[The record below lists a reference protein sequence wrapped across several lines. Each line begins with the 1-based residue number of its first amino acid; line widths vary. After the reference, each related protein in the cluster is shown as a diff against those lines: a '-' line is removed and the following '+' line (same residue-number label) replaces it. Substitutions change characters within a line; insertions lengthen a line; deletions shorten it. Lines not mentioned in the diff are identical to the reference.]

1 METVRTTEKPAFTLT
16 REQLEA
22 VERRGQDVCVVA
34 GPGSGKTRVLVERF
48 RRRVER
54 GASPLRL
61 LAITF
66 TEKAAGELKQ
76 RLARD
81 FAGQKKVREQIERA
95 PVYTIDAFCAHLLR
109 EHAIEAGID
118 PQFQVLD
125 AVEAS
130 AELSMAA
137 EEALDS
143 LLRDK
148 PDELRSL
155 FAALDLSDPVQGL
168 VNVYEAMRVTVLDVP
183 AESVGRNLAGADA
196 FPRLLECIRGIVSE
210 RPRDWSPSQKLALAQ
225 VQEWCVRALEL
236 ENRPVSPQHFHVLA
250 EFDCN
255 LKRLRRN
262 NPIYEAVRG
271 MKQKLVPAAR
281 QALIAEYYAPQR
293 ALLFEAI
300 ARLDAAYRRRKQELN
315 ALDFADLEEL
325 VIRLLRDREPLRNRV
340 RERFD
345 EILMDELQ
353 DTNPLQAMLVE
364 LIRKPDA
371 FFAVGDI
378 NQAIYGFRHADP
390 EVFRKFR
397 DSIAAQGRPVDRLR
411 QNHRSRGEILF
422 AAEKILEGGDG
433 IEPQELEPARK
444 FTPKGEPSVEVIAA
458 VAETAEEA
466 AALEGRLLALRIRE
480 LEGSLLIEPRGG
492 KPRPAEL
499 GDMAVLVRNINALPA
514 IEEGLREL
522 GIPFLITRGKH
533 FYEAR
538 EVTDLV
544 HLLRVI
550 NNPRDEISM
559 AAVLR
564 SPLAGLQN
572 ETLFRLKQIGNLG
585 AALNWLD
592 HVNTAALAPGELDR
606 VRAFRERLCR
616 LRSIADEVSPDRLL
630 LEAIDGTGYESSLT
644 PHARANL
651 RKLLVRLREWYDA
664 RPRPLSRLVRELEEL
679 READPDEPSA
689 PPEDSTSAVRL
700 MTIHS
705 AKGLEFPIVFLAA
718 LHKGVSNES
727 PPLTFSPAAGV
738 VARWLD
744 PATGEALKDLPY
756 TLFSEEQRV
765 RSREEENRLLYVA
778 MTRAEEH
785 LVLSMAVSGKS
796 KRPKNWAAK
805 VSEGLGINLA
815 DADNVAAVIAPSGV
829 KPGRAFQ
836 VRVLCATSADTGEI
850 RPMAAA
856 PAGNEEELS
865 RPPITGQQDSTA
877 SVTSIAL
884 FHACPRRYYLS
895 RYLGW
900 QAAPRAEIA
909 RVRDAEDEPLEASEL
924 GRQVHD
930 LLADL
935 PVLDATPQARD
946 LVERFRASDLA
957 RRASS
962 ASRLEREFDF
972 VFAIDE
978 CVLQGRID
986 LWFEER
992 GRLVLVDFKTDDVDA
1007 DSAAERARTYAL
1019 QMQLYALALERFTG
1033 RAPSQALLY
1042 FLRPNVVVPVE
1053 VEPEHLAA
1061 ARECVRDFL
1070 KAQSEMQFPTKP
1082 GSQCYRCPFYRGLC
1096 PAVQA

>member
-1 METVRTTEKPAFTLT
+1 
-16 REQLEA
+16 
-22 VERRGQDVCVVA
+22 
-34 GPGSGKTRVLVERF
+34 
-48 RRRVER
+48 
-54 GASPLRL
+54 
-61 LAITF
+61 
-66 TEKAAGELKQ
+66 
-76 RLARD
+76 
-81 FAGQKKVREQIERA
+81 
-95 PVYTIDAFCAHLLR
+95 
-109 EHAIEAGID
+109 
-118 PQFQVLD
+118 
-125 AVEAS
+125 
-130 AELSMAA
+130 
-137 EEALDS
+137 
-143 LLRDK
+143 
-148 PDELRSL
+148 
-155 FAALDLSDPVQGL
+155 
-168 VNVYEAMRVTVLDVP
+168 
-183 AESVGRNLAGADA
+183 RNLAGADA

-255 LKRLRRN
+255 LNRLRRN

-572 ETLFRLKQIGNLG
+572 ETLFRL
-585 AALNWLD
+585 
-592 HVNTAALAPGELDR
+592 
-606 VRAFRERLCR
+606 
-616 LRSIADEVSPDRLL
+616 
-630 LEAIDGTGYESSLT
+630 
-644 PHARANL
+644 
-651 RKLLVRLREWYDA
+651 
-664 RPRPLSRLVRELEEL
+664 
-679 READPDEPSA
+679 
-689 PPEDSTSAVRL
+689 
-700 MTIHS
+700 
-705 AKGLEFPIVFLAA
+705 
-718 LHKGVSNES
+718 
-727 PPLTFSPAAGV
+727 
-738 VARWLD
+738 
-744 PATGEALKDLPY
+744 
-756 TLFSEEQRV
+756 
-765 RSREEENRLLYVA
+765 
-778 MTRAEEH
+778 
-785 LVLSMAVSGKS
+785 
-796 KRPKNWAAK
+796 
-805 VSEGLGINLA
+805 
-815 DADNVAAVIAPSGV
+815 
-829 KPGRAFQ
+829 
-836 VRVLCATSADTGEI
+836 
-850 RPMAAA
+850 
-856 PAGNEEELS
+856 
-865 RPPITGQQDSTA
+865 
-877 SVTSIAL
+877 
-884 FHACPRRYYLS
+884 
-895 RYLGW
+895 
-900 QAAPRAEIA
+900 
-909 RVRDAEDEPLEASEL
+909 
-924 GRQVHD
+924 
-930 LLADL
+930 
-935 PVLDATPQARD
+935 
-946 LVERFRASDLA
+946 
-957 RRASS
+957 
-962 ASRLEREFDF
+962 
-972 VFAIDE
+972 
-978 CVLQGRID
+978 
-986 LWFEER
+986 
-992 GRLVLVDFKTDDVDA
+992 
-1007 DSAAERARTYAL
+1007 
-1019 QMQLYALALERFTG
+1019 
-1033 RAPSQALLY
+1033 
-1042 FLRPNVVVPVE
+1042 
-1053 VEPEHLAA
+1053 
-1061 ARECVRDFL
+1061 
-1070 KAQSEMQFPTKP
+1070 
-1082 GSQCYRCPFYRGLC
+1082 
-1096 PAVQA
+1096 